1 MILIP
6 TKIIAT
12 EARVEKKTLRRVFLY
27 CSGLLYLIGTYRLKT
42 MIEITTTLIT
52 TGNSSMPCHIQI
64 LHIYSPGTNDES
76 YNLSNLNSPL
86 R

>member
-1 MILIP
+1 
-6 TKIIAT
+6 
-12 EARVEKKTLRRVFLY
+12 
-27 CSGLLYLIGTYRLKT
+27 